1 MKNVILFGAT
11 KNCKKYISS
20 IPKDIL
26 ILAIADNDRSL
37 SYFAGHKVI
46 PPEEIVNYEPDLII
60 ITLDDLK
67 KGNENE
73 ILNIYMQ
80 LLNLGILDEKIVLQS
95 FKYKYEH
102 PNHKPRTNF
111 VECLAKEFKR
121 QKINGAIAEC
131 GVYRG
136 WFSGIL
142 SEIFETQDMYL
153 FDSFEGFS
161 EKDIVCDSKSAKN
174 WIIDGAGTRLSSTSE
189 KIVELRILN
198 RKRLRIVKGYIPDTL
213 SNVKDNFMF
222 VNLDMD
228 LYKPQ
233 LAALNFF
240 AERMV
245 TGGVILLHD
254 YYNKT
259 LPGTAK
265 AIEEFNNIDKFNCV
279 PIGDNLSMILIR
291 K

>member
-1 MKNVILFGAT
+1 MKKIILFGAT
-11 KNCKKYISS
+11 PNCKKYISN

-26 ILAIADNDRSL
+26 VLAVADNNKSIL
-37 SYFAGHKVI
+37 HFAGHKVI
-46 PPEEIVNYEPDLII
+46 IPEEIVNYKPDLVI

-67 KGNENE
+67 KSNENE
-73 ILNIYMQ
+73 IQNIYMQ
-80 LLNLGILDEKIVLQS
+80 LLSLGISDEKIILQS

-111 VECLAKEFKR
+111 IECLGKEFKR

-142 SEIFETQDMYL
+142 SEIFETQEMYL
-153 FDSFEGFS
+153 FDSFEGFG
-161 EKDIVCDSKSAKN
+161 EKDIVCDSESAKN
-174 WIIDGAGTRLSSTSE
+174 WIANGAGIRLSNANE
-189 KIVELRILN
+189 RMVELRILN
-198 RKRLRIVKGYIPDTL
+198 RKRLHILKGYIPDTL
-213 SNVKDNFMF
+213 SNIKDKFMF

-233 LAALNFF
+233 SEALNFF

-245 TGGVILLHD
+245 KGGVILLHD
-254 YYNKT
+254 YFNEL

-265 AIEEFNNIDKFNCV
+265 AIEEFRDIDKFICV
-279 PIGDNLSMILIR
+279 PIGDELSIALIR